1 MSKIIDGYY
10 CNICNKQYSNYNS
23 LWTHTK
29 KYHKPDEINETTNE
43 TKPTPSGNHNTTIQ
57 EICKS
62 LSCKY
67 CKKQFNHRNNRWRHE
82 KTCKSKDSVIVIDA
96 NKIILLENKI
106 IELENKINATTNK
119 SINKT
124 NKNINKTNNT
134 NNGTINNTTT
144 GTIINNTT
152 NIKVSFGE
160 EDLEKISTKDQKS
173 ILNYGY
179 MSMIK
184 LIEMMH
190 LNKEYPEFN
199 NIKIHNLKDK
209 YAKIYDESIKNFT
222 TVSKKDTIE
231 SLICCRTSDL
241 KNIYDTYNKPDKK
254 LHQCVQ
260 KLIEKFETYTP
271 DTDDE
276 KILGFY
282 KNLTDEIILLI
293 YNKTKE
299 FSLDN

>member
-1 MSKIIDGYY
+1 MTNITDGYY
-10 CNICNKQYSNYNS
+10 CNICNKKYSNYNS

-29 KYHKPDEINETTNE
+29 KYHKPNATKSNHNETSSI
-43 TKPTPSGNHNTTIQ
+43 PSGNHNTTIQ

-82 KTCKSKDSVIVIDA
+82 KTCKSKDLEIDV
-96 NKIILLENKI
+96 NKITLLENKI
-106 IELENKINATTNK
+106 IELENKINAST
-119 SINKT
+119 SKT
-124 NKNINKTNNT
+124 INKTNNT
-134 NNGTINNTTT
+134 NN

-160 EDLEKISTKDQKS
+160 EDLEKISKKDQKS

-241 KNIYDTYNKPDKK
+241 KNIYDTYNNPDKK

-299 FSLDN
+299 FELDN